1 MVRNLKGKSDT
12 TIKFITEKIKKSM
25 REEKN
30 SSKRKIKKL
39 IKMKR

>member
-12 TIKFITEKIKKSM
+12 NIKFITEKIKKSM

-30 SSKRKIKKL
+30 SSKRKNNKIKLKF
-39 IKMKR
+39 